1 MGHMKV
7 KNMPAKSQT
16 LRLLAV
22 DPATLLGG
30 AELFMLDF
38 LRFLSRKRTISCTL
52 ATSGIS
58 DYIDQVPK
66 PITVKMIEMPR
77 LTKTW
82 RSFLDVR
89 AARNRLVDL
98 IRKNKIEI
106 ILSNSIR
113 AHLIATLAARKTRVP
128 IVWMIHDFTFPRW
141 LLRWLIKTPVQIMCV
156 SESVRTYIVHATNSK
171 WAGKITVVP
180 NGVDLKRIDQLR
192 AASIALPQKHQEVWV
207 GNLGRIEPWKGQ
219 RQFIEVA
226 QKVLVHFP
234 RGRFFIIGAPAPHD
248 PIAVAY
254 FEEIKKMV
262 AHARLTSKIFFTGY
276 LPNVYPL
283 LCQLDIVAHTAIEPE
298 PLLWLDP

>member
-192 AASIALPQKHQEVWV
+192 AASGKQDQLRGYDAALPARRRGQ
-207 GNLGRIEPWKGQ
+207 LSRARIGSRAPTTRRAGSCP
-219 RQFIEVA
+219 RSSAPRSPTSSSPISRPTISLSASASA
-226 QKVLVHFP
+226 QAWSWSRVIPPV
-234 RGRFFIIGAPAPHD
+234 
-248 PIAVAY
+248 
-254 FEEIKKMV
+254 
-262 AHARLTSKIFFTGY
+262 T
-276 LPNVYPL
+276 
-283 LCQLDIVAHTAIEPE
+283 
-298 PLLWLDP
+298 W